1 MIKLSRI
8 LALNRSVACR
18 QSTVEAAATLLAALS
33 VATVP
38 TPAAAQNEAGKPSG
52 DVQYVTGGSQSS
64 PLQIP
69 RGPAA
74 GPKGEWRLPAL
85 DYANSRYSELDQ
97 IDRDNVNQLQV
108 VATASTGIAKG
119 HEGQP
124 LVVGDTMYVVTPF
137 PNYLIAYDLSKPGFP
152 IKWKFEPHPD
162 PTAVG
167 KACCDVVNRGA
178 SYSAG
183 LIVYNTLD
191 AHVVAVHEDGS
202 LAWKTQ
208 VGNVDEG
215 ETTTMAPLIAN
226 GVVITGNSGGELGV
240 RGWVKGLDLKTGR
253 VLWTGYNSGPDKETL
268 MDSPDFHPYYKK
280 DQGKDLGVSSWAP
293 DQWQLGGGTV
303 WGWISYDP
311 TENLIY
317 YGTGNPG
324 VWNADQRPGENKWS
338 ISIIAR
344 NPQTGEARWAYQLVP
359 HDAWDYDEIM
369 ENVLVDMPWNGRM
382 RKLLIHPGRTGFV
395 FVLDRVTGELLS
407 AEKFYPQT
415 NWASGYNVETG
426 YPTIDPAK
434 RTHAG
439 QTTYNICPSSTGAK
453 EVFPSAVSP
462 RTGLLYIPAHDF
474 CMQYKGMEANYIAGT
489 PYLGADVLMQPGP
502 TGNRGALVAWDIA
515 NAKPAWRIEEH
526 WPILSG
532 VLTTASNLVFYG
544 VTDGWFKAADATNG
558 KVLWQFKTGS
568 GIIAD
573 PITFNGPDGRQYVAV
588 YSGIGGWVG
597 ANVFAS
603 ISADDPTAALG
614 TTGAAA
620 DLKKVTAPGD
630 TLYVFALPQ
639 KR

>member
-1 MIKLSRI
+1 MLKSSNALSPRRTRRG
-8 LALNRSVACR
+8 ASSAG
-18 QSTVEAAATLLAALS
+18 AAGALLAALV
-33 VATVP
+33 VAAA
-38 TPAAAQNEAGKPSG
+38 TPAVALGQQIAAAPAGGIRYVSGADPSA
-52 DVQYVTGGSQSS
+52 S
-64 PLQIP
+64 LKIA

-74 GPKGEWRLPAL
+74 GQKGEWRLPAL
-85 DYANSRYSELDQ
+85 DYANSRYSELDR
-97 IDRDNVNQLQV
+97 INRDNVSQLQV
-108 VATASTGIAKG
+108 VGTASTGIAKG

-124 LVVGDTMYVVTPF
+124 LVVGTTMYVVTPF
-137 PNYLIAYDLSKPGFP
+137 PNYLIAYDITKPGFP
-152 IKWKFEPHPD
+152 MKWKFEPHPD
-162 PTAVG
+162 PIAVG

-178 SYSAG
+178 SYSDG

-191 AHVVAVHEDGS
+191 ANVVAVREDGS
-202 LAWKTQ
+202 LAWSTR
-208 VGNVDEG
+208 VGNVASG
-215 ETTTMAPLIAN
+215 ETLTMAPLIAN
-226 GVVITGNSGGELGV
+226 GVVITGNSGAELGV

-268 MDSPDFHPYYKK
+268 MDGASFHPFYQK
-280 DQGKDLGVSSWAP
+280 DQGKDLGVSSWSP

-344 NPQTGEARWAYQLVP
+344 NPQTGEARWAYQIVP

-369 ENVLVDMPWNGRM
+369 ENVLVDMPWQGRM
-382 RKLLIHPGRTGFV
+382 RKLLVHPGRTGFV

-407 AEKFYPQT
+407 AEKFYPQA
-415 NWASGYNVETG
+415 NWASGYDLKTG
-426 YPTIDPAK
+426 YPNIDPAK
-434 RTHAG
+434 RTHEG
-439 QTTYNICPSSTGAK
+439 QTTYDICPSSTGAK

-462 RTGLLYIPAHDF
+462 RTGLMYIPAHDF
-474 CMQYKGMEANYIAGT
+474 CMQYKGMQANYIEGT
-489 PYLGADVLMQPGP
+489 PYLGADVLMRPGA
-502 TGNRGALVAWDIA
+502 GDNRGTLVAWDIA
-515 NAKPAWRIEEH
+515 NQKIAWRIEEH

-532 VLTTASNLVFYG
+532 VLTTASDLVFYG

-568 GIIAD
+568 GIIAN
-573 PITFNGPDGRQYVAV
+573 PITFSGPEGRQFVAV
-588 YSGIGGWVG
+588 YAGIGGWVG

-630 TLYVFALPQ
+630 TLYVFALPDKQ
-639 KR
+639 